1 MTRISLS
8 AGRECLNFT
17 FDRPAGCPIYIY
29 KHAHISAAQPSKD
42 ARLPGK
48 DARLPASVSDHLP
61 RCPITCLGVR
71 SPDTVPR
78 VSDCPPRVSD
88 CPPRVSDCPP
98 RVSDHLPKNAQEG
111 PRMRPRSTIAARPIP
126 THCHLVIIA
135 SEARKRRA
143 AIHTQKGF
151 NPRCLAHSLIAQP
164 GYSLPF
170 DDDRLAYPASLIDC
184 DYGDCSVD

>member
-1 MTRISLS
+1 MLTFRPRSLVRMPDCPPKM
-8 AGRECLNFT
+8 ADCLV
-17 FDRPAGCPIYIY
+17 RMPRMPRMPRV
-29 KHAHISAAQPSKD
+29 AAQD
-42 ARLPGK
+42 AQG
-48 DARLPASVSDHLP
+48 A
-61 RCPITCLGVR
+61 R
-71 SPDTVPR
+71 SPDTAPRMPGKVPR
-78 VSDCPPRVSD
+78 VSDCLVRMPRV
-88 CPPRVSDCPP
+88 P
-98 RVSDHLPKNAQEG
+98 DHLPKNAQEG